1 MELPTES
8 DSTNDFKMKKASVFI
23 GLLFVYLQGFSQA
36 DTTLIKEHFDKIVKT
51 EKYRNYRN
59 VQTLDTIASYIKAQF
74 ENYADTTY
82 YQKYTVDNNEYKNVI
97 SVFGKHL
104 KKTIVIGAHYDV
116 CGDQDGADD
125 NASGVIGLLE
135 LARLLKG
142 KSLNHR
148 IELVGYTLEEP
159 PFFRTKNMGSYRHA
173 KSLFD
178 FKRDVLGM
186 LSFDMIGY
194 FDEAKNSQKFPIG
207 IMSCLFGTK
216 GDYIMLV
223 NKWGKG
229 KFARRLK
236 RKLTSQNIIKA
247 KSLSGPKSI
256 EGLDWSDHLNYWK
269 FGYSASMLTDTG
281 PNRNKNY
288 HQKSDIIDTIDIPK
302 MAKVIDAVL
311 EVILKID

>member
-1 MELPTES
+1 MRKIAILVCLI
-8 DSTNDFKMKKASVFI
+8 SVS
-23 GLLFVYLQGFSQA
+23 LRGFSQA
-36 DTTLIKEHFDKIVKT
+36 DTIRIKEHFDKIVNT

-59 VQTLDTIASYIKAQF
+59 VQTLDTIAAYIK
-74 ENYADTTY
+74 ENLSKYADTTY
-82 YQKYTVDNNEYKNVI
+82 YQKYMVDGNEYKNVI
-97 SVFGKHL
+97 SVFGKHH

-125 NASGVIGLLE
+125 NASGVIGILE
-135 LARLLKG
+135 IARLLKR
-142 KSLNHR
+142 KTLNHR

-159 PFFRTKNMGSYRHA
+159 PFFRTENMGSYQHA

-178 FKRDVLGM
+178 AKRDVYGM

-194 FDEAKNSQKFPIG
+194 FVDAKKSQKFPIG
-207 IMSCLFGTK
+207 IMSWFYGTR
-216 GDYIMLV
+216 GDYIMIV

-229 KFARRLK
+229 EFARKLK
-236 RKLTSQNIIKA
+236 RKLKSQNNIKV

-256 EGLDWSDHLNYWK
+256 EGLDWSDHLNYWN

-288 HQKSDIIDTIDIPK
+288 HRKSDTIESIDIGK
-302 MAKVIDAVL
+302 MSRVIDGVL
-311 EVILKID
+311 ESILKIN

>member
-1 MELPTES
+1 LELPTES

-216 GDYIMLV
+216 GDYIMLL
-223 NKWGKG
+223 NK
-229 KFARRLK
+229 
-236 RKLTSQNIIKA
+236 
-247 KSLSGPKSI
+247 
-256 EGLDWSDHLNYWK
+256 GLDWSDHLNYWK

>member
-1 MELPTES
+1 
-8 DSTNDFKMKKASVFI
+8 MKKKPI
-23 GLLFVYLQGFSQA
+23 LICLLMVCLNSFSQS
-36 DTTLIKEHFDKIVKT
+36 DTTLIKKHFDKIVNT

-59 VQTLDTIASYIKAQF
+59 FQTLDTIALYIKQQL
-74 ENYADTTY
+74 EQYADTTY
-82 YQKYTVDNNEYKNVI
+82 YQKYKVDGNEYKNVI
-97 SVFGKHL
+97 SVFGKHK

-142 KSLNHR
+142 KLLNYR

-159 PFFRTKNMGSYRHA
+159 PFFRTENMGSYKHA
-173 KSLFD
+173 KFLFD
-178 FKRDVLGM
+178 TKRDVYGM

-194 FDEAKNSQKFPIG
+194 FDKTKKSQKFPIG
-207 IMSCLFGTK
+207 IMSWVYGTK
-216 GDYIMLV
+216 GNYIMIV

-236 RKLTSQNIIKA
+236 RKLKSQNKIKV

-256 EGLDWSDHLNYWK
+256 EGLDWSDHLNYWN

-288 HQKSDIIDTIDIPK
+288 HRKSDTIETIDIQK
-302 MAKVIDAVL
+302 MSKVIDAVL
-311 EVILKID
+311 EGILKMN